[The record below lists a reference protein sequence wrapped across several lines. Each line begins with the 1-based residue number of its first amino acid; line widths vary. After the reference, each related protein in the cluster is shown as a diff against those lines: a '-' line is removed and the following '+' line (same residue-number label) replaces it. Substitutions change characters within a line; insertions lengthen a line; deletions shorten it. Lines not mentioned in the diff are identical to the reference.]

1 LERRKFSRI
10 NHISSQLGKA
20 NTFVQL
26 VCCLK
31 VAAFPHVA
39 YIRGN
44 VPVIVLRR
52 QHMAVGESTTATIG
66 KSVQIRGEVKGN
78 EDLLVDGLVEG
89 TITLSE
95 SRLTIGASARV
106 QANVAARDVIVLGT
120 LNGNIN
126 ANGRVELRSGS
137 RVTGDLR
144 GARLSI
150 EENAIFSGKVDLIQS
165 SGSGEKASASASQ
178 PAVVS
183 PEKPGALFGAA
194 N

>member
-1 LERRKFSRI
+1 
-10 NHISSQLGKA
+10 
-20 NTFVQL
+20 
-26 VCCLK
+26 
-31 VAAFPHVA
+31 
-39 YIRGN
+39 
-44 VPVIVLRR
+44 
-52 QHMAVGESTTATIG
+52 MAVGESTTAAIG

-89 TITLSE
+89 TLTLSD

-126 ANGRVELRSGS
+126 ATGRVELRSGC
-137 RVTGDLR
+137 RVNGDLR

-165 SGSGEKASASASQ
+165 AGAGEKASAPVAKSVA
-178 PAVVS
+178 AS
-183 PEKPGALFGAA
+183 PEKPGALFSAT

>member
-1 LERRKFSRI
+1 M
-10 NHISSQLGKA
+10 
-20 NTFVQL
+20 
-26 VCCLK
+26 
-31 VAAFPHVA
+31 AA
-39 YIRGN
+39 
-44 VPVIVLRR
+44 
-52 QHMAVGESTTATIG
+52 GEGTTATIG

-95 SRLTIGASARV
+95 SRLTIGANARV

-126 ANGRVELRSGS
+126 ATGRVELRSGS

-150 EENAIFSGKVDLIQS
+150 EENAVFSGKVDLIQAS
-165 SGSGEKASASASQ
+165 SAEKSSATATQ
-178 PAVVS
+178 AS
-183 PEKPGALFGAA
+183 PEKSGALFGAA